1 MEKYDSIIIG
11 FGKGGKTLG
20 GYLASKG
27 EKVALIEKSE
37 KMYGGTCINVGCIPS
52 KSLVTSSEKSK
63 EFLKTFQEKS
73 SAYTDAINEK
83 RKLVSTLRKKNFD
96 KLNNNEN
103 ITIYNGIGSFKSLYE
118 INIENNNE
126 TKTIKGDKVFIN
138 TGSIPIKPNI
148 EGIDNNPYVFF
159 SEGLMELD
167 TLPKELVIIGGGYI
181 SLEFASIYSNFGSNV
196 TIIQHGDKFIPRED
210 DDISKEIE
218 TILKNKGINI
228 IYSAETEKINVKDD
242 KAEIIFNI
250 DSKQHSKEA
259 NAVLIAT
266 GRRANTDDLNLEE
279 VGIETTKRGAIITN
293 EFLETSQ
300 SKVWAMGD
308 VVGGLQFTY
317 KSLDDYRIIKAHLD
331 GNTNYNEKTRSNIPF
346 SVFIQPSYSR
356 VGLNEKESIDKGL
369 NIKVAKLPAAAIPK
383 ALVLNKPEGLLKAII
398 DNDTNKILG
407 AMLLCE
413 ESYEVINIITSI
425 MDMNADYTVLRD
437 QIFTHP
443 TMSES
448 LNDLFNI

>member
-126 TKTIKGDKVFIN
+126 IKTIKGDKVFIN